1 MVVKRRRP
9 CARRQ
14 WTCPLLL
21 HLLLPVFFSVFSFL
35 PLICFASFSFC
46 SFFPIFCLLFFS
58 SSLFSHCHFLSL
70 VFLLLILIFLGYHL
84 GDYGRFA
91 AVFEWICYIEFK
103 GELKNTCKRIDN
115 EFEDFKVLTSPQ
127 RTKHKQQSWYFSSPF
142 LSMFCSL
149 FFLLCCCSDC
159 SIFVLFDAVTIDF
172 SGSLVLFDFWV
183 LLLMLPPFSLTGLM
197 NENVVTIEFCF
208 HLIWSMM
215 LVAVYRFLFL
225 FD

>member
-9 CARRQ
+9 CARRR
-14 WTCPLLL
+14 WAAGVGAVDLSPSSPSTSTCL
-21 HLLLPVFFSVFSFL
+21 FF
-35 PLICFASFSFC
+35 CFFFPSSSLFCFFFFFFSFC

-127 RTKHKQQSWYFSSPF
+127 RTKTSSN
-142 LSMFCSL
+142 LGI
-149 FFLLCCCSDC
+149 FLLLSFLC
-159 SIFVLFDAVTIDF
+159 FVLCF
-172 SGSLVLFDFWV
+172 SYFVVVLIV
-183 LLLMLPPFSLTGLM
+183 
-197 NENVVTIEFCF
+197 
-208 HLIWSMM
+208 
-215 LVAVYRFLFL
+215 LFL
-225 FD
+225 FYLMLLLLIFLVLWFCLIFGCCC